1 MNGPSGNL
9 EQQLAEL
16 NQQYLRRLQQEIP
29 QLQWLLL
36 QFSQIDSPDWREQ
49 AATLV
54 MRFHTLAGSAGTFGL
69 PMVGQLAKR
78 IELQIK
84 SLLSQQQLPARGD
97 HAQIQKFFVEM
108 QQAAGQVP
116 ASSQTST
123 KQHRQDGADIL
134 VMLLC
139 KDKNTAA
146 PIAQTLRTFGY
157 RLDSFSQLDLFVS
170 AVRQNTPDV
179 LIVDLDALTD
189 VSTGFTELAAMQ
201 HPLEQ
206 PVPLFVL
213 SAEDDFAH
221 YLQAVRAGAMGYF
234 NKPLNPA
241 ALESRLQRL
250 LAVRQRDAFR
260 VLIVD
265 DDMLLAQHYALVLQK
280 AGLRAEILTNPAEIF
295 AGLRRFHPDVIL
307 LDVNMPECSGPELAQ
322 AIRLQDEWLGVPIIY
337 LSSETDSDRQ
347 MASLIK
353 AGDDFL
359 TKPISDNALVVAIFA
374 RAQRAR
380 QLAEV
385 MTKDSLT
392 GLLQHAHIKE
402 RLGAELDRSRRLQLD
417 VSVAML
423 DIDHFKKVND
433 QYGHL
438 TGDQVISSLA
448 NLLRQ
453 QLRKTDLIGRYGGEE
468 FLLVLPECQLD
479 KAWQVI
485 NQLRE
490 SFRQI
495 PFISNGQTFHCTFS
509 AGVTSGAD
517 SELVDVVIEHADQA
531 LYQAKHA
538 GRNQVVLYQSS
549 GVAVASEDQQVTTS
563 DSGKSR

>member
-1 MNGPSGNL
+1 MDGTAAKL

-16 NQQYLRRLQQEIP
+16 NQQYLRRLQQELP

-36 QFSQIDSPDWREQ
+36 QFVQAGPLEWREQ
-49 AATLV
+49 ASVLIL
-54 MRFHTLAGSAGTFGL
+54 RFHTLAGSAGTFGL
-69 PMVGQLAKR
+69 ANVGTIAKS
-78 IELQIK
+78 IELQLK
-84 SLLSQQQLPARGD
+84 ALLTQQQLPGRD
-97 HAQIQKFFVEM
+97 EHALLQQQFVDM
-108 QQAAGQVP
+108 QHAAGQP
-116 ASSQTST
+116 SEQQLSSSRPKKSE
-123 KQHRQDGADIL
+123 KQDARIL
-134 VMLLC
+134 LLC
-139 KDKNTAA
+139 DDPLISQ
-146 PIAQTLRTFGY
+146 PIGQTLKTFGHLVE
-157 RLDSFSQLDLFVS
+157 RFSEFSQLLSS
-170 AVRQNTPDV
+170 AALDAPDV
-179 LIVDLDALTD
+179 IIVDLDALD
-189 VSTGFTELAAMQ
+189 DRAQG
-201 HPLEQ
+201 LEAISRLQCPQAQ
-206 PVPLFVL
+206 PIPIFVL
-213 SAEDDFAH
+213 SSEEEFSH
-221 YLQAVRAGAMGYF
+221 YLQAVRAGVLGYF
-234 NKPLNPA
+234 VKPLNPTT
-241 ALESRLQRL
+241 LEARLQRL
-250 LAVRQRDAFR
+250 LSVRERDAFR

-265 DDMLLAQHYALVLQK
+265 DDILLAQHYALVLQN
-280 AGLRAEILTNPAEIF
+280 AGLRAEILTNPAEVF
-295 AGLRRFHPDVIL
+295 QGLRRFHPDVIL

-337 LSSETDSDRQ
+337 LSSETDSERQ

-402 RLGAELDRSRRLQLD
+402 RLGAELERAARLQQS

-433 QYGHL
+433 LYGHL

-468 FLLVLPECQLD
+468 FLIVLPECQLD
-479 KAWQVI
+479 KACQVV

-490 SFRQI
+490 AFARI
-495 PFISNGQTFHCTFS
+495 PFVSNGQTFHCSFS
-509 AGVTSGAD
+509 AGITSGSD
-517 SELVDVVIEHADQA
+517 SQQVDIVVDHADQA
-531 LYQAKHA
+531 LYQAKGA
-538 GRNQVVLYQSS
+538 GRNQVILYQAPPEDVPAQSS
-549 GVAVASEDQQVTTS
+549 LQG
-563 DSGKSR
+563 

>member
-1 MNGPSGNL
+1 MHGTPANL

-36 QFSQIDSPDWREQ
+36 QFIQAGPLEWREQ
-49 AATLV
+49 AAVLV
-54 MRFHTLAGSAGTFGL
+54 LRFHTLAGSAGTFGL
-69 PMVGQLAKR
+69 AGVGTVAKS
-78 IELQIK
+78 IEK
-84 SLLSQQQLPARGD
+84 HVKALLSQQQVPAREE
-97 HAQIQKFFVEM
+97 HALLQQYFVEM
-108 QQAAGQVP
+108 QQAAGQP
-116 ASSQTST
+116 TAQSFSKAKPQ
-123 KQHRQDGADIL
+123 RQDKTDARIL
-134 VMLLC
+134 LLC
-139 KDKNTAA
+139 HD
-146 PIAQTLRTFGY
+146 PLISQPMGQTLKTFGHQVE
-157 RLDSFSQLDLFVS
+157 RFVDLTQLVASAKLDP
-170 AVRQNTPDV
+170 PDV
-179 LIVDLDALTD
+179 IIVDLDALD
-189 VSTGFTELAAMQ
+189 DSTAAFALLSNLQ
-201 HPLEQ
+201 CPQAQ
-206 PVPLFVL
+206 PIPLFVL
-213 SAEDDFAH
+213 SSQDEFSH
-221 YLQAVRAGAMGYF
+221 YLQAVRAGVIGYF
-234 NKPLNPA
+234 VKPLNPA
-241 ALESRLQRL
+241 TLEARLQRL
-250 LAVRQRDAFR
+250 LSVRERDAFR

-265 DDMLLAQHYALVLQK
+265 DDMLLAQHYALVLQN
-280 AGLRAEILTNPAEIF
+280 AGLRAEILTDPAEIF
-295 AGLRRFHPDVIL
+295 QGLRRFHPDVIL

-322 AIRLQDEWLGVPIIY
+322 TVRLQDEWLGVPIIY
-337 LSSETDSDRQ
+337 LSSETDSERQ

-402 RLGAELDRSRRLQLD
+402 RLGAELERAARLQQN

-433 QYGHL
+433 VYGHL

-479 KAWQVI
+479 KACQVV

-490 SFRQI
+490 AFARI
-495 PFISNGQTFHCTFS
+495 PFVSNGQTFHCTLS
-509 AGVTSGAD
+509 GGVTSGSD
-517 SELVDVVIEHADQA
+517 SQQVDVVVEHADQA
-531 LYQAKHA
+531 LYQAKGA
-538 GRNQVVLYQSS
+538 GRNQVILYQPP
-549 GVAVASEDQQVTTS
+549 VPVLNE
-563 DSGKSR
+563 

>member
-1 MNGPSGNL
+1 MHGTPANL

-16 NQQYLRRLQQEIP
+16 NQQYLRRLLQEMP

-36 QFSQIDSPDWREQ
+36 QFVQAGPLEWREQ
-49 AATLV
+49 AAVLIL
-54 MRFHTLAGSAGTFGL
+54 RFHTLAGSAGTFGL
-69 PMVGQLAKR
+69 APVGRVAKGIEQQLKAL
-78 IELQIK
+78 LQ
-84 SLLSQQQLPARGD
+84 QQQLPNRSE
-97 HAQIQKFFVEM
+97 HAQLQQQFVDM
-108 QQAAGQVP
+108 QQAVGQP
-116 ASSQTST
+116 AEQLVS
-123 KQHRQDGADIL
+123 KVKLRPAEKHDARIL
-134 VMLLC
+134 LLC
-139 KDKNTAA
+139 ED
-146 PIAQTLRTFGY
+146 PQISQPVGQTLKTFGHQVE
-157 RLDSFSQLDLFVS
+157 RFSDFSQLVAS
-170 AVRQNTPDV
+170 ARLDAPDV
-179 LIVDLDALTD
+179 IIVDLDALND
-189 VSTGFTELAAMQ
+189 RQEALKQLSSLNSSQ
-201 HPLEQ
+201 SQ
-206 PVPLFVL
+206 PIPLFVL
-213 SAEDDFAH
+213 SSHDEFSH
-221 YLQAVRAGAMGYF
+221 YLQAVRAGVLGYF
-234 NKPLNPA
+234 VKPLNPA
-241 ALESRLQRL
+241 ILEARLQRL
-250 LAVRQRDAFR
+250 LSVRERDAFR

-265 DDMLLAQHYALVLQK
+265 DDILLAQHYALVLQN
-280 AGLRAEILTNPAEIF
+280 AGLRAEILTDPAEVF
-295 AGLRRFHPDVIL
+295 HGLRRFHPDVIL

-322 AIRLQDEWLGVPIIY
+322 TIRLQDEWLGVPIIY
-337 LSSETDSDRQ
+337 LSSETDSERQ

-402 RLGAELDRSRRLQLD
+402 RLGAELERAARLQQN

-433 QYGHL
+433 LHGHL

-479 KAWQVI
+479 KACQVI

-490 SFRQI
+490 AFARI
-495 PFISNGQTFHCTFS
+495 PFVSNGQTFHCTFS
-509 AGVTSGAD
+509 AGVTSGSD
-517 SELVDVVIEHADQA
+517 SQQVDVVIEHADQA
-531 LYQAKHA
+531 LYQAKAA
-538 GRNQVVLYQSS
+538 GRNQVILYQPPLQTPESMS
-549 GVAVASEDQQVTTS
+549 IYP
-563 DSGKSR
+563 K

>member
-1 MNGPSGNL
+1 MHGTPANL

-36 QFSQIDSPDWREQ
+36 QFIQAGPLEWREQ
-49 AATLV
+49 AAVLV
-54 MRFHTLAGSAGTFGL
+54 LRFHTLAGSAGTFGL
-69 PMVGQLAKR
+69 AGVGTVAKS
-78 IELQIK
+78 IEK
-84 SLLSQQQLPARGD
+84 HVKALLSQQQVPAREE
-97 HAQIQKFFVEM
+97 HSLLQQYFVEM
-108 QQAAGQVP
+108 QQAAGQP
-116 ASSQTST
+116 
-123 KQHRQDGADIL
+123 
-134 VMLLC
+134 
-139 KDKNTAA
+139 TA
-146 PIAQTLRTFGY
+146 Q
-157 RLDSFSQLDLFVS
+157 SFSQAKPQRQDKTDARILLLCHDPLISQPMGQTLKTFGHQVERFVDLTQLVASARLDP
-170 AVRQNTPDV
+170 PDV
-179 LIVDLDALTD
+179 IIVDLDALD
-189 VSTGFTELAAMQ
+189 DSTAAFQ
-201 HPLEQ
+201 SLSNLQCPQAQ
-206 PVPLFVL
+206 PIPLFVL
-213 SAEDDFAH
+213 SSQDEFSH
-221 YLQAVRAGAMGYF
+221 YLQAVRAGVIGYF
-234 NKPLNPA
+234 VKPLNPA
-241 ALESRLQRL
+241 TLEARLQRL
-250 LAVRQRDAFR
+250 LSVRERDAFR

-265 DDMLLAQHYALVLQK
+265 DDMLLAQHYALVLQN
-280 AGLRAEILTNPAEIF
+280 AGLRAEILTDPAEIF
-295 AGLRRFHPDVIL
+295 QGLRRFHPDVIL

-322 AIRLQDEWLGVPIIY
+322 TVRLQDEWLGVPIIY
-337 LSSETDSDRQ
+337 LSSETDSERQ

-402 RLGAELDRSRRLQLD
+402 RLGAELERAARLQQN

-433 QYGHL
+433 VYGHL

-479 KAWQVI
+479 KACQVV

-490 SFRQI
+490 AFARI
-495 PFISNGQTFHCTFS
+495 PFVSNGETFHCTLS
-509 AGVTSGAD
+509 AGVTSGSD
-517 SELVDVVIEHADQA
+517 SQQVDVVVEHADQA
-531 LYQAKHA
+531 LYQAKGA
-538 GRNQVVLYQSS
+538 GRNQVILYQPP
-549 GVAVASEDQQVTTS
+549 VPVLNE
-563 DSGKSR
+563 

>member
-1 MNGPSGNL
+1 MHETPANL

-16 NQQYLRRLQQEIP
+16 NQQYLRRLQQELP

-36 QFSQIDSPDWREQ
+36 QFVQAGPLEWREQ
-49 AATLV
+49 AAVLV
-54 MRFHTLAGSAGTFGL
+54 LRFHTLAGSAGTFGL
-69 PMVGQLAKR
+69 AAVGAEAKGIEKQLKAM
-78 IELQIK
+78 LA
-84 SLLSQQQLPARGD
+84 QQQLPERTA
-97 HAQIQKFFVEM
+97 HALLQQQFVQM
-108 QQAAGQVP
+108 QQAAGQPVEQQVLKTRLAP
-116 ASSQTST
+116 AE
-123 KQHRQDGADIL
+123 KHDARIL
-134 VMLLC
+134 LLC
-139 KDKNTAA
+139 ND
-146 PIAQTLRTFGY
+146 PLISQPVGQTLKTFGHQVE
-157 RLDSFSQLDLFVS
+157 RFTDFSQLLN
-170 AVRQNTPDV
+170 AVAFAAPDV
-179 LIVDLDALTD
+179 IIVDLDALD
-189 VSTGFTELAAMQ
+189 DRAQALAALSRLQ
-201 HPLEQ
+201 CPSAQ
-206 PVPLFVL
+206 SIPLFVL
-213 SAEDDFAH
+213 SSEDQFSD
-221 YLQAVRAGAMGYF
+221 YLQAVRAGVLGF
-234 NKPLNPA
+234 FVKPLNPA
-241 ALESRLQRL
+241 ILEARLQRL
-250 LAVRQRDAFR
+250 LSVRERDAFR

-265 DDMLLAQHYALVLQK
+265 DDMLLAQHYALVLQN
-280 AGLRAEILTNPAEIF
+280 AGLRAEILTNPAEVF
-295 AGLRRFHPDVIL
+295 QGLRRFHPDVIL
-307 LDVNMPECSGPELAQ
+307 LDVNMPQCSGPELAQ

-337 LSSETDSDRQ
+337 LSSETDSERQ

-402 RLGAELDRSRRLQLD
+402 RLGAELERAARLQQN

-433 QYGHL
+433 MHGHL

-479 KAWQVI
+479 KACQVV

-490 SFRQI
+490 AFARI
-495 PFISNGQTFHCTFS
+495 PFVSNGQTFHCSFS
-509 AGVTSGAD
+509 AGITSGSD
-517 SELVDVVIEHADQA
+517 SSQVDIVIDHADQA
-531 LYQAKHA
+531 LYQAKAA
-538 GRNQVVLYQSS
+538 GRNQVILYQSPS
-549 GVAVASEDQQVTTS
+549 QILPEA
-563 DSGKSR
+563 

>member
-1 MNGPSGNL
+1 MYGLPANL

-16 NQQYLRRLQQEIP
+16 NQQYLRRLQQEMP

-36 QFSQIDSPDWREQ
+36 QFVQAGPQEWREQ
-49 AATLV
+49 ASVLIL
-54 MRFHTLAGSAGTFGL
+54 RFHTLAGSAGTFGL
-69 PMVGQLAKR
+69 PRVGSVAKS
-78 IELQIK
+78 IELQLK
-84 SLLSQQQLPARGD
+84 SLLGQQQLPGRD
-97 HAQIQKFFVEM
+97 EHAALQLLFVEM
-108 QQAAGQVP
+108 QQAAGQP
-116 ASSQTST
+116 PEAHAT
-123 KQHRQDGADIL
+123 KTKVRRAEKNDARIL
-134 VMLLC
+134 LLC
-139 KDKNTAA
+139 LD
-146 PIAQTLRTFGY
+146 PQIAQPVGQTLKTFGHQVERFTDLAQLIASA
-157 RLDSFSQLDLFVS
+157 RLDP
-170 AVRQNTPDV
+170 PDV
-179 LIVDLDALTD
+179 IIVDLDALADTRQAF
-189 VSTGFTELAAMQ
+189 SELSALQ
-201 HPLEQ
+201 CPLAQ
-206 PVPLFVL
+206 PIPLFVL
-213 SAEDDFAH
+213 SSQDEFGH
-221 YLQAVRAGAMGYF
+221 YLQAVRAGVLGYF
-234 NKPLNPA
+234 VKPLNPA
-241 ALESRLQRL
+241 TLEARLQRL
-250 LAVRQRDAFR
+250 LSVRERDAFR

-265 DDMLLAQHYALVLQK
+265 DDILLAQHYALVLQN
-280 AGLRAEILTNPAEIF
+280 AGLRAEILTEPAEVF
-295 AGLRRFHPDVIL
+295 QGLRRFHPDVIL

-337 LSSETDSDRQ
+337 LSSETDSERQ

-402 RLGAELDRSRRLQLD
+402 RLGAELERAARLQQN

-433 QYGHL
+433 LHGHL

-468 FLLVLPECQLD
+468 FLIVLPECQLD
-479 KAWQVI
+479 KACQVV

-490 SFRQI
+490 AFARI
-495 PFISNGQTFHCTFS
+495 PFVSNGQTFHCSFS
-509 AGVTSGAD
+509 AGITSGSD
-517 SELVDVVIEHADQA
+517 SQQVDVVIEHADQA
-531 LYQAKHA
+531 LYQAKGA
-538 GRNQVVLYQSS
+538 GRNQVILYQPPQL
-549 GVAVASEDQQVTTS
+549 AVSES
-563 DSGKSR
+563 PS

>member
-1 MNGPSGNL
+1 MQGLPANL

-16 NQQYLRRLQQEIP
+16 NQQYLRRLQQELP

-36 QFSQIDSPDWREQ
+36 QFVQSGPLDWREQ
-49 AATLV
+49 ASVLIL
-54 MRFHTLAGSAGTFGL
+54 RFHTLAGSAGTFGL
-69 PMVGQLAKR
+69 AEAGGFAKGIEKQLK
-78 IELQIK
+78 
-84 SLLSQQQLPARGD
+84 LLLNQQQIPGRDD
-97 HAQIQKFFVEM
+97 HAWLQQQFIEM
-108 QQAAGQVP
+108 QQAVGQP
-116 ASSQTST
+116 AEQLVH
-123 KQHRQDGADIL
+123 QAPLNRQSDKHDARIL
-134 VMLLC
+134 LLC
-139 KDKNTAA
+139 EDPLISQPVK
-146 PIAQTLRTFGY
+146 QTLKTFGHLVE
-157 RLDSFSQLDLFVS
+157 RFSDFQTLLTSAALD
-170 AVRQNTPDV
+170 APDV
-179 LIVDLDALTD
+179 MIIDLDALEDQTAGLVALNQLQ
-189 VSTGFTELAAMQ
+189 VSLG
-201 HPLEQ
+201 Q
-206 PVPLFVL
+206 PIPLFVL
-213 SAEDDFAH
+213 SSQEEFSQ
-221 YLQAVRAGAMGYF
+221 YLQAVRAGVLGYF
-234 NKPLNPA
+234 VKPFNPA
-241 ALESRLQRL
+241 TLEARLQRL
-250 LAVRQRDAFR
+250 LSIRERDAFR

-265 DDMLLAQHYALVLQK
+265 DDMLLAQHYALVLQN
-280 AGLRAEILTNPAEIF
+280 AGLRAEILTNPAEVF
-295 AGLRRFHPDVIL
+295 QGLKRFHPDVIL

-337 LSSETDSDRQ
+337 LSSETDSERQ

-402 RLGAELDRSRRLQLD
+402 RLGAELERAARLGQN

-433 QYGHL
+433 QHGHL

-479 KAWQVI
+479 KACQVI

-490 SFRQI
+490 AFARI
-495 PFISNGQTFHCTFS
+495 PFVSNGQTFHCTFS
-509 AGVTSGAD
+509 AGVTSGSD
-517 SELVDVVIEHADQA
+517 SPVVDVVVDHADQA
-531 LYQAKHA
+531 LYQAKSA
-538 GRNQVVLYQSS
+538 GRNQVILYQLPDPELLPA
-549 GVAVASEDQQVTTS
+549 GPAQD
-563 DSGKSR
+563 

>member
-1 MNGPSGNL
+1 MQGTPANL

-36 QFSQIDSPDWREQ
+36 QFIQAGPHEWREQ
-49 AATLV
+49 AAVLV
-54 MRFHTLAGSAGTFGL
+54 LRFHTLAGSAGTFGL
-69 PMVGQLAKR
+69 ARVGTVAKS
-78 IELQIK
+78 IEK
-84 SLLSQQQLPARGD
+84 HVKALLSQQQVPDREE
-97 HAQIQKFFVEM
+97 HALLQQFFVEM
-108 QQAAGQVP
+108 QQAAGQP
-116 ASSQTST
+116 TSQSYSKAKPQRPDKTDA
-123 KQHRQDGADIL
+123 RIL
-134 VMLLC
+134 LLC
-139 KDKNTAA
+139 ND
-146 PIAQTLRTFGY
+146 PLISQPMGQTLKTFGHQVERFVDLTQLVASA
-157 RLDSFSQLDLFVS
+157 RLDP
-170 AVRQNTPDV
+170 PDV
-179 LIVDLDALTD
+179 IIVDLDALD
-189 VSTGFTELAAMQ
+189 DSTAAFALLSNLQ
-201 HPLEQ
+201 CPQAQ
-206 PVPLFVL
+206 PIPLFVL
-213 SAEDDFAH
+213 SSQDEFSH
-221 YLQAVRAGAMGYF
+221 YLQAVRAGVIGYF
-234 NKPLNPA
+234 VKPLNPA
-241 ALESRLQRL
+241 TLEARLQRL
-250 LAVRQRDAFR
+250 LSVRERDAFR

-265 DDMLLAQHYALVLQK
+265 DDMLLAQHYALVLQN
-280 AGLRAEILTNPAEIF
+280 AGLRAEILTDPAEIF
-295 AGLRRFHPDVIL
+295 QGLRRFHPDVIL

-322 AIRLQDEWLGVPIIY
+322 TVRLQDEWLGVPIIY
-337 LSSETDSDRQ
+337 LSSETDSERQ

-402 RLGAELDRSRRLQLD
+402 RLGAELERAARLQQS

-433 QYGHL
+433 VYGHL

-479 KAWQVI
+479 KACQVV

-490 SFRQI
+490 AFARI
-495 PFISNGQTFHCTFS
+495 PFVSNGQTFHCTLS
-509 AGVTSGAD
+509 AGVTSGSD
-517 SELVDVVIEHADQA
+517 SQQVDVVVEHADQA
-531 LYQAKHA
+531 LYQAKGA
-538 GRNQVVLYQSS
+538 GRNQVILYQPP
-549 GVAVASEDQQVTTS
+549 VQVVNE
-563 DSGKSR
+563 

>member
-1 MNGPSGNL
+1 MDGTAAKL

-16 NQQYLRRLQQEIP
+16 NQQYLRRLQQELP

-36 QFSQIDSPDWREQ
+36 QFVQAGPHEWREQ
-49 AATLV
+49 ASVLIL
-54 MRFHTLAGSAGTFGL
+54 RFHTLAGSAGTFGL
-69 PMVGQLAKR
+69 ANVGTIAKSTEQQLKA
-78 IELQIK
+78 
-84 SLLSQQQLPARGD
+84 LLTQQQVPGRDD
-97 HAQIQKFFVEM
+97 HALLQQQFVEM
-108 QQAAGQVP
+108 QQAAGQP
-116 ASSQTST
+116 SELHLNKTRLKKTEKHDA
-123 KQHRQDGADIL
+123 RIL
-134 VMLLC
+134 LLC
-139 KDKNTAA
+139 EDPLISQ
-146 PIAQTLRTFGY
+146 PIGQTLKTFGHHVE
-157 RLDSFSQLDLFVS
+157 RFSDFNQLLSSAALD
-170 AVRQNTPDV
+170 APDV
-179 LIVDLDALTD
+179 IIVDLDALD
-189 VSTGFTELAAMQ
+189 NRSQG
-201 HPLEQ
+201 LEALSRLQCPQAQ
-206 PVPLFVL
+206 PVPIFVL
-213 SAEDDFAH
+213 SSDEEFGH
-221 YLQAVRAGAMGYF
+221 YLQAVRAGVLGYF
-234 NKPLNPA
+234 VKPLNPA
-241 ALESRLQRL
+241 MLEARLQRL
-250 LAVRQRDAFR
+250 LSVRERDAFR

-265 DDMLLAQHYALVLQK
+265 DDILLAQHYALVLQN
-280 AGLRAEILTNPAEIF
+280 AGLRAEILTEPAEVF
-295 AGLRRFHPDVIL
+295 QGLRRFHPDVIL

-337 LSSETDSDRQ
+337 LSSETDSERQ

-402 RLGAELDRSRRLQLD
+402 RLGAELERAARLQQN

-433 QYGHL
+433 LHGHL

-468 FLLVLPECQLD
+468 FLIVLPECQLD
-479 KAWQVI
+479 KACQVV

-490 SFRQI
+490 AFARI
-495 PFISNGQTFHCTFS
+495 PFVSNGQTFHCSFS
-509 AGVTSGAD
+509 AGITSGSD
-517 SELVDVVIEHADQA
+517 SQQVDVVVDHADQA
-531 LYQAKHA
+531 LYQAKGA
-538 GRNQVVLYQSS
+538 GRNQVILYQPPLL
-549 GVAVASEDQQVTTS
+549 AVSES
-563 DSGKSR
+563 PS

>member
-1 MNGPSGNL
+1 MQGTPANL

-36 QFSQIDSPDWREQ
+36 QFIQAGPHEWREQ
-49 AATLV
+49 AAVLV
-54 MRFHTLAGSAGTFGL
+54 LRFHTLAGSAGTFGL
-69 PMVGQLAKR
+69 ARVGTVAKS
-78 IELQIK
+78 IEKQVK
-84 SLLSQQQLPARGD
+84 ALLSQQQVPDRQEHEKL
-97 HAQIQKFFVEM
+97 QQFFVEM
-108 QQAAGQVP
+108 QQAAGQP
-116 ASSQTST
+116 TE
-123 KQHRQDGADIL
+123 QHFSKAKPKRQDKTDARIL
-134 VMLLC
+134 LLC
-139 KDKNTAA
+139 ND
-146 PIAQTLRTFGY
+146 PLISQPMGQTLKTFGHQVE
-157 RLDSFSQLDLFVS
+157 RFVDLTQLVASAKLDP
-170 AVRQNTPDV
+170 PDV
-179 LIVDLDALTD
+179 IIVDLDALD
-189 VSTGFTELAAMQ
+189 DSTEAFQSLSSLQCPQA
-201 HPLEQ
+201 Q
-206 PVPLFVL
+206 PIPLFVL
-213 SAEDDFAH
+213 SSQDEFSH
-221 YLQAVRAGAMGYF
+221 YLQAVRAGVIGYF
-234 NKPLNPA
+234 VKPLNPA
-241 ALESRLQRL
+241 TLEARLQRL
-250 LAVRQRDAFR
+250 LSVRERDAFR

-265 DDMLLAQHYALVLQK
+265 DDMLLAQHYALVLQN
-280 AGLRAEILTNPAEIF
+280 AGLRAEILTDPAEIF
-295 AGLRRFHPDVIL
+295 QGLRRFHPDVIL

-322 AIRLQDEWLGVPIIY
+322 TVRLQDEWLGVPIIY

-402 RLGAELDRSRRLQLD
+402 RLGAELERAARLQQN

-433 QYGHL
+433 VYGHL

-479 KAWQVI
+479 KACQVV

-490 SFRQI
+490 AFARI
-495 PFISNGQTFHCTFS
+495 PFVSNGQTFHCTLS
-509 AGVTSGAD
+509 AGVTSGSD
-517 SELVDVVIEHADQA
+517 SQQVDVVVEHADQA
-531 LYQAKHA
+531 LYQAKGA
-538 GRNQVVLYQSS
+538 GRNQVILYQPP
-549 GVAVASEDQQVTTS
+549 VPVLNE
-563 DSGKSR
+563 

>member
-1 MNGPSGNL
+1 MNGIPANL

-36 QFSQIDSPDWREQ
+36 QFVQAGPHEWREQ
-49 AATLV
+49 AAVLV
-54 MRFHTLAGSAGTFGL
+54 LRFHTLAGSAGTFGL
-69 PMVGQLAKR
+69 ARLGIVAKS
-78 IELQIK
+78 IEQQIK
-84 SLLSQQQLPARGD
+84 ALLSQQQVPGRD
-97 HAQIQKFFVEM
+97 EHAALQQLFVEM
-108 QQAAGQVP
+108 QQAAGQP
-116 ASSQTST
+116 AEKRVSKT
-123 KQHRQDGADIL
+123 KPRQPDKNDARIL
-134 VMLLC
+134 LLC
-139 KDKNTAA
+139 NDPLISQ
-146 PIAQTLRTFGY
+146 PIGQTLKTFGHQIE
-157 RLDSFSQLDLFVS
+157 RFADLTQLLASAKLDP
-170 AVRQNTPDV
+170 PDV
-179 LIVDLDALTD
+179 IIVDLDALDDT
-189 VSTGFTELAAMQ
+189 SAAFAGLSSLQCPLA
-201 HPLEQ
+201 Q
-206 PVPLFVL
+206 PIPLFVL
-213 SAEDDFAH
+213 SSHDEFTH
-221 YLQAVRAGAMGYF
+221 YLQAVRAGVLGYF
-234 NKPLNPA
+234 VKPLNPA
-241 ALESRLQRL
+241 TLEARLQRL
-250 LAVRQRDAFR
+250 LSVRERDAFR

-265 DDMLLAQHYALVLQK
+265 DDMLLAQHYALVLQN
-280 AGLRAEILTNPAEIF
+280 AGLRAEILTDPAEIF
-295 AGLRRFHPDVIL
+295 QGLRRFHPDVIL

-322 AIRLQDEWLGVPIIY
+322 TIRLQDEWLGVPIIY
-337 LSSETDSDRQ
+337 LSSETDSERQ

-402 RLGAELDRSRRLQLD
+402 RLGAELERAARLQQN

-433 QYGHL
+433 VYGHL

-479 KAWQVI
+479 KACQVV

-490 SFRQI
+490 AFSRI
-495 PFISNGQTFHCTFS
+495 PFVSNGQTFHCTLS
-509 AGVTSGAD
+509 AGVTSGSD
-517 SELVDVVIEHADQA
+517 SQQVDVVVEHADQA
-531 LYQAKHA
+531 LYQAKGA
-538 GRNQVVLYQSS
+538 GRNQVILYQPPLPVSS
-549 GVAVASEDQQVTTS
+549 D
-563 DSGKSR
+563 

>member
-1 MNGPSGNL
+1 MDGTAANL

-16 NQQYLRRLQQEIP
+16 NQQYLRRLQQELP

-36 QFSQIDSPDWREQ
+36 QFVQAGPLEWREQ
-49 AATLV
+49 AAVLIL
-54 MRFHTLAGSAGTFGL
+54 RFHTLAGSAGTFGL
-69 PMVGQLAKR
+69 VNVGTIAKR
-78 IELQIK
+78 IEQQLK
-84 SLLSQQQLPARGD
+84 TLLTQQQLPGRDEQALL
-97 HAQIQKFFVEM
+97 QQQFVDM
-108 QQAAGQVP
+108 QHAAGQP
-116 ASSQTST
+116 TEQQLSKARL
-123 KQHRQDGADIL
+123 KKAEKHDARIL
-134 VMLLC
+134 LLC
-139 KDKNTAA
+139 EDPLVSQ
-146 PIAQTLRTFGY
+146 PIGQTLKTFGHQVE
-157 RLDSFSQLDLFVS
+157 RFSDFSQLLSS
-170 AVRQNTPDV
+170 AVLDAPDV
-179 LIVDLDALTD
+179 IIVDLDALD
-189 VSTGFTELAAMQ
+189 DRAQG
-201 HPLEQ
+201 LEALSRLQCPQAQ
-206 PVPLFVL
+206 PIPVFVL
-213 SAEDDFAH
+213 SSDEEFSH
-221 YLQAVRAGAMGYF
+221 YLQAVRAGVLGYF
-234 NKPLNPA
+234 VKPLNPA
-241 ALESRLQRL
+241 TLEARLQRL
-250 LAVRQRDAFR
+250 LSVRERDAFR

-265 DDMLLAQHYALVLQK
+265 DDMLLAQHYALVLQN
-280 AGLRAEILTNPAEIF
+280 AGLRAEILTDPAEIF
-295 AGLRRFHPDVIL
+295 QGLRRFHPDVIL

-322 AIRLQDEWLGVPIIY
+322 TIRLQDEWLGVPIIY
-337 LSSETDSDRQ
+337 LSSETDSERQ

-402 RLGAELDRSRRLQLD
+402 RLGAELERAARLQQN

-433 QYGHL
+433 LYGHL

-479 KAWQVI
+479 KACQVV

-490 SFRQI
+490 AFARI
-495 PFISNGQTFHCTFS
+495 PFVCNGQTFHCSFS
-509 AGVTSGAD
+509 AGITSGSD
-517 SELVDVVIEHADQA
+517 SQQVDIVVDHADQA
-531 LYQAKHA
+531 LYQAKDA
-538 GRNQVVLYQSS
+538 GRNQVILYQ
-549 GVAVASEDQQVTTS
+549 APLEDVPLPS
-563 DSGKSR
+563 A